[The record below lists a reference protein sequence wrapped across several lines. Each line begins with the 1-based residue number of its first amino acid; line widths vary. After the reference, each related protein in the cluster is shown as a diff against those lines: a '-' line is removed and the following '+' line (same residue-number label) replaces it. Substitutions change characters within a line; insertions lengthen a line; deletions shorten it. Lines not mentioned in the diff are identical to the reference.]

1 MYKQYDRVVAPY
13 RARGCGSADKVTLH
27 SGHLG
32 LDNIRTTTSSHFHF
46 TQTVTLFRRSNPNI
60 PVNVMPMFIL
70 LL

>member
-1 MYKQYDRVVAPY
+1 MYKQYDRVVASY

-27 SGHLG
+27 SDT
-32 LDNIRTTTSSHFHF
+32 DNIRTTTSSHYHI
-46 TQTVTLFRRSNPNI
+46 TQTITLFCRSNPNI